1 MAMTIDNDK
10 SQTLLLQAFKGQAN
24 RVPLWFMRQAGR
36 SLPDYRA
43 LKERHSFWE
52 MVLDP
57 ELCCEVTVM
66 PVEQL
71 GVDAAI
77 FFSDI
82 LTLPYNMGFQIDFEK
97 GVGPQ
102 IANPLTALADLD
114 KLTPLADTSF
124 TARAIEKINATL
136 PAEIPLI
143 GFAGSPFTVLTYLI
157 EGGSSK
163 SFSKVM
169 GMMYARP
176 EEFHA
181 IMQRM
186 TDATIDYLNM
196 KKEAG
201 VAAFQLF
208 DTWGGILRPKDFR
221 AFVLPYVQ
229 QIFDA
234 VELPSIYY
242 LKNCAHLIDEMVA
255 AGSDML
261 SLGETVDIA
270 TNQTL
275 IKSGKGVQGNLY
287 SGLLYA
293 DKKTVAREVNQLLSA
308 AKEHYPSYIFNLS
321 HGINPDVNPD
331 MVRFIVDEVKAF
343 EWR

>member
-1 MAMTIDNDK
+1 MYMNKKIDK
-10 SQTLLLQAFKGQAN
+10 SNTLLIKAFTGQAS

-43 LKERHSFWE
+43 LKQKHTFWE

-57 ELCCEVTVM
+57 DLCCEVTVM
-66 PVEQL
+66 PINQL

-82 LTLPYNMGFQIDFEK
+82 LTLPYGMGFKIDFEK
-97 GVGPQ
+97 GIGPQ
-102 IANPLTALADLD
+102 ISNPIKSIKDLD
-114 KLTPLADTSF
+114 SLTPLNDTSF
-124 TARAIEKINATL
+124 TAKAIAKINNTL
-136 PAEIPLI
+136 PENIPLI

-169 GMMYARP
+169 EMMYARSD
-176 EEFHA
+176 EFHA

-186 TDATIDYLNM
+186 TNETINYLNI
-196 KKEAG
+196 KKDAG
-201 VAAFQLF
+201 IAAFQLF

-221 AFVLPYVQ
+221 QFVLPYVQ
-229 QIFDA
+229 QIFEA
-234 VELPSIYY
+234 VNLPSIYY
-242 LKNCAHLIDEMVA
+242 LKNCAHLIDEMIE

-261 SLGETVDIA
+261 SLGETIDIA
-270 TNQTL
+270 TNKTL
-275 IKSGKGVQGNLY
+275 IKSQKGVQGNLY

-293 DKKTVAREVNQLLSA
+293 DKKTIANEVKNLLQA
-308 AKEHYPSYIFNLS
+308 AKDNYPSYIFNLS
-321 HGINPDVNPD
+321 HGINPDVNPETI
-331 MVRFIVDEVKAF
+331 RFIVDEVKSF
-343 EWR
+343 DWR